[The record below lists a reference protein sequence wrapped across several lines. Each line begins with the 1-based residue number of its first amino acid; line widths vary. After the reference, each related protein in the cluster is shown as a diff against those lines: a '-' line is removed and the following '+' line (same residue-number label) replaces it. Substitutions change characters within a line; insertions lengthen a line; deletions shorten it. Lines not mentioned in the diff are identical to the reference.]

1 MAEAAKRFLD
11 GHAGAHSGTGQF
23 TVTTPAKI
31 ILCGEHSVVYGKL
44 ALAASVDLLTHIN
57 VIIQPASSISI
68 HLDTLEFQWNVFP
81 ADLLPASG
89 RKAGPQLVD
98 HLKQMIDSQVAD
110 ASIRASLLCICYLYC
125 SLVTEPVGLTMRI
138 RSAIPVG
145 AGLGSSA
152 ALSVA
157 VSAAFH
163 VIQHLASSDQQF
175 VADEVSVNRWAFHC
189 EKLFHSTPSGIDN
202 AVCTYGGIV
211 KFQKEVVGSV
221 AIPEARII
229 LVNTQVSRQTKLLV
243 EAVRRKRDRF
253 PSVVDPVLDAMD
265 QLSHQLAQVVL
276 LPPETNYESIQELV
290 TMNQCLLASLGV
302 SHPSLDHIHN
312 VAKVHGQA
320 AKLTGAGGGGMAFI
334 WLDPTCDEE
343 KLQSLMEEM
352 KRANYVC
359 WSARLGV
366 KGLRIEF
373 S

>member
-1 MAEAAKRFLD
+1 MAEAKSHLVGRSAV
-11 GHAGAHSGTGQF
+11 QF

-44 ALAASVDLLTHIN
+44 ALAASIDLFTHIN
-57 VIIQPASSISI
+57 VTIQPSSSISI
-68 HLDTLEFQWNVFP
+68 HLDTLNFNWNVSP
-81 ADLLPASG
+81 SDLLQASSQ
-89 RKAGPQLVD
+89 KGPQLVD
-98 HLKQMIDSQVAD
+98 HLKQMIDDQVAD
-110 ASIRASLLCICYLYC
+110 SSVRASLLCICFLYC
-125 SLVTEPVGLTMRI
+125 SLITKPTGLTMRI
-138 RSAIPVG
+138 QSAIPVG

-152 ALSVA
+152 ALAVA

-163 VIQHLASSDQQF
+163 VIQHSTSSDEEF
-175 VADEVSVNRWAFHC
+175 AADEASINRWAFQC

-221 AIPEARII
+221 SIPEARIL

-243 EAVRRKRDRF
+243 QAVRRKRDLF
-253 PSVVDPVLDAMD
+253 PSVIDPILDAMD
-265 QLSHQLAQVVL
+265 HLSNRLAEVVL
-276 LPPETNYESIQELV
+276 QPPESNYESIQELV
-290 TMNQCLLASLGV
+290 TLNQCLLASLGV

-343 KLQSLMEEM
+343 KLQNLMTEM
-352 KRANYVC
+352 ERAKYVC